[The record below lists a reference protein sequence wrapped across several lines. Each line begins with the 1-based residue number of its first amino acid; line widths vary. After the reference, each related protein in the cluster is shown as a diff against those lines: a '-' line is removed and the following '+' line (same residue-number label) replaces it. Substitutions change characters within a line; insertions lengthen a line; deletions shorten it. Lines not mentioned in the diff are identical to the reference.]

1 MLKPVAL
8 LTPRPS
14 PSRDRVI
21 PDWLLAGKLE
31 PPLPRADAVVRDALL
46 AALDEAQARPLTL
59 LLAPAGFG
67 KTTLLAQWHA
77 QLSAREPGA
86 VAWLS
91 LDEEDADAARFL
103 GHLALALQSA
113 GADHALCAAV
123 LHTRDQN
130 PRETAMLLIRALRT
144 APRRISVIVDDYDRL
159 GSSLVDDVVLR
170 LIEHSGG
177 RLHLLLATRRV
188 PNLPLARLDLQAQLS
203 RIGSAHLA
211 LDDVE
216 AQALLGP
223 HVPASVVDEL
233 RRYTEGWPV
242 ALQHARLW
250 LEGDAQRQQEVAARF
265 SGRSAQIAAYL
276 AEQVVDD
283 LDADTRDLLL
293 RTSPLERINAT
304 LADAVRQRDDSGRL
318 LARLEHFH
326 GLLVPLDGEREWF
339 RYHRCLPTSCSNCST
354 ANIPDKACSCINAQH
369 AGSASISVWPKRC
382 GMRHAACGARH
393 AARGD
398 CGDLAASYIAR
409 AGSWQL
415 LLTHGTHA
423 VRALLRHFDHRTIR
437 DTPALNFTQAHL
449 HLKLGEFSHAR
460 LLLER
465 LRDFPAAL
473 REPLQRD
480 YTVMVALLR
489 DRLDEICG
497 NPHGLTQIA
506 AQAGALDED
515 DHLGRGMLL
524 CICATTAIAQGA
536 FAVAE
541 HYARN
546 ARAAMQ
552 RGGSDLGAS
561 QAMLSLGQ
569 SLFYRGQLRDAE
581 ACYRQALRWCARTPQ
596 LDRVLESA
604 AQCLLAQLHYERGRH
619 DDAADLLYP
628 ALELL
633 EQHDGGMDV
642 LAAGYGTAL
651 GLERLRDHSGR
662 SALLLLEH
670 IEQIAHGRKL
680 ARLSELA
687 AAWRLMLLLEHPGN
701 AAIDVLIARTGGESG
716 LAHTLRSSHRWHDR
730 AAMGF
735 ALARWHRL
743 AGRSS
748 AALVILGQIE
758 QACLANDNAW
768 HLARTRA
775 RIALVLQQRGEPLAA
790 LPYLYSAL
798 EHVALTQSWQSI
810 VELGL
815 PAKAMLRSLRQHD
828 PHTVGGSTRALTIQ
842 ALLERLS
849 DDDDPAGDIFS
860 ERELEVLA
868 QLARGYSNK
877 QIARRLHLSENTV
890 KFHLKNLYRKLD
902 ARSRES
908 ALAQAQAVQR
918 GLLRGSEPHAD
929 QAVATD

>member
-1 MLKPVAL
+1 M
-8 LTPRPS
+8 
-14 PSRDRVI
+14 
-21 PDWLLAGKLE
+21 
-31 PPLPRADAVVRDALL
+31 
-46 AALDEAQARPLTL
+46 
-59 LLAPAGFG
+59 
-67 KTTLLAQWHA
+67 
-77 QLSAREPGA
+77 
-86 VAWLS
+86 AWLS

-113 GADHALCAAV
+113 GADHALCAAL
-123 LHTRDQN
+123 LHTRDQD

-144 APRRISVIVDDYDRL
+144 VPRRISVIVDDYDRL

-188 PNLPLARLDLQAQLS
+188 PNLPLARLDLHAQLS
-203 RIGSAHLA
+203 RIGSAHLV

-250 LEGDAQRQQEVAARF
+250 LEDDAQRQQEVAARF

-293 RTSPLERINAT
+293 RTSPLERINAA

-369 AGSASISVWPKRC
+369 AGSASISVWPNRC
-382 GMRHAACGARH
+382 GMRH

>member
-14 PSRDRVI
+14 PSRDPVT

-31 PPLPRADAVVRDALL
+31 PPLPRPGAVVRGALL
-46 AALDEAQARPLTL
+46 TALDQAQARPLTL
-59 LLAPAGFG
+59 LLAPPGFG

-77 QLSAREPGA
+77 QLSAREHGA
-86 VAWLS
+86 AAWLS

-103 GHLALALQSA
+103 SHLALALQSA

-123 LHTRDQN
+123 LHHRDQD
-130 PRETAMLLIRALRT
+130 PREAATMLIRALRA
-144 APRRISVIVDDYDRL
+144 APRRISMILDDYDRL
-159 GSSLVDDVVLR
+159 GSSLVDEVVLR

-177 RLHLLLATRRV
+177 RLHLVLATRRV

-203 RIGSAHLA
+203 RVGSAQLA
-211 LDDVE
+211 LDEAE

-223 HVPASVVDEL
+223 HVPAPVVDEL

-242 ALQHARLW
+242 ALHLARLW

-265 SGRSAQIAAYL
+265 SGRSAQVAAYL
-276 AEQVVDD
+276 AEQVVND

-293 RTSPLERINAT
+293 RTSPLERISAS

-318 LARLEHFH
+318 LAQLEHFH
-326 GLLVPLDGEREWF
+326 GLLIPLDGEREWF
-339 RYHRCLPTSCSNCST
+339 RYHPLFADFLQQLLEREHPGQSGQLHQR
-354 ANIPDKACSCINAQH
+354 AARWFGDHQH
-369 AGSASISVWPKRC
+369 LAEAV
-382 GMRHAACGARH
+382 RHAS
-393 AARGD
+393 RGG

-409 AGSWQL
+409 AGTWQL

-437 DTPALNFTQAHL
+437 DTPALNLTQAHL
-449 HLKLGEFSHAR
+449 HVKLGEFSHAR

-465 LRDFPAAL
+465 FRDFPAAL

-480 YTVMVALLR
+480 YTVVVALLR

-506 AQAGALDED
+506 AQANALDED

-541 HYARN
+541 RYALN

-552 RGGSDLGAS
+552 RGGSELGAS
-561 QAMLSLGQ
+561 QAVLSLGQ
-569 SLFYRGQLRDAE
+569 SLFYRGRLSDAE
-581 ACYRQALRWCARTPQ
+581 ACYQQALSWCARTPQ
-596 LDRVLESA
+596 PDRVLEA
-604 AQCLLAQLHYERGRH
+604 AGQCLLAQLHHERGHH
-619 DDAADLLYP
+619 DDAADLLHP

-670 IEQIAHGRKL
+670 VEQIAHGRKL

-716 LAHTLRSSHRWHDR
+716 LAHTLRSPHRWHDR

-748 AALVILGQIE
+748 AALTILGQIE
-758 QACLANDNAW
+758 QACLANDNAC

-775 RIALVLQQRGEPLAA
+775 RIALVLQQRGELVAA
-790 LPYLYSAL
+790 LPHLYSAL
-798 EHVALTQSWQSI
+798 EHVALTQSWQAI

-828 PHTVGGSTRALTIQ
+828 PHTVGGTTRALTIQ

-849 DDDDPAGDIFS
+849 GDDDPAGDIFS

-877 QIARRLHLSENTV
+877 QIARCLHLSENTV

-908 ALAQAQAVQR
+908 ALAQALQR
-918 GLLRGSEPHAD
+918 GLLRTADRPGSPETAPG
-929 QAVATD
+929 

>member
-1 MLKPVAL
+1 M
-8 LTPRPS
+8 
-14 PSRDRVI
+14 
-21 PDWLLAGKLE
+21 
-31 PPLPRADAVVRDALL
+31 VRDALL

-768 HLARTRA
+768 HLARTVRVLRWYCSNAASPSPPCRICTA
-775 RIALVLQQRGEPLAA
+775 RWSMSPSHKAGSPSWNWACRPRRCYVRYASTTRTPLAA
-790 LPYLYSAL
+790 
-798 EHVALTQSWQSI
+798 
-810 VELGL
+810 
-815 PAKAMLRSLRQHD
+815 
-828 PHTVGGSTRALTIQ
+828 
-842 ALLERLS
+842 
-849 DDDDPAGDIFS
+849 
-860 ERELEVLA
+860 
-868 QLARGYSNK
+868 AR
-877 QIARRLHLSENTV
+877 V
-890 KFHLKNLYRKLD
+890 
-902 ARSRES
+902 
-908 ALAQAQAVQR
+908 
-918 GLLRGSEPHAD
+918 P
-929 QAVATD
+929 

>member
-1 MLKPVAL
+1 M
-8 LTPRPS
+8 
-14 PSRDRVI
+14 
-21 PDWLLAGKLE
+21 
-31 PPLPRADAVVRDALL
+31 
-46 AALDEAQARPLTL
+46 
-59 LLAPAGFG
+59 
-67 KTTLLAQWHA
+67 
-77 QLSAREPGA
+77 
-86 VAWLS
+86 AWLS

-123 LHTRDQN
+123 LHTRDQD

-144 APRRISVIVDDYDRL
+144 VPRRISVIVDDYDRL

-188 PNLPLARLDLQAQLS
+188 PNLPLARLDLHAQLS
-203 RIGSAHLA
+203 RIGSAHLV

-233 RRYTEGWPV
+233 RLYTEGWPV

-250 LEGDAQRQQEVAARF
+250 LEDDAQRQQEVAARF

-293 RTSPLERINAT
+293 RTSPLERINAA

-369 AGSASISVWPKRC
+369 AGSASISVWPNRC
-382 GMRHAACGARH
+382 GMRH

>member
-1 MLKPVAL
+1 M
-8 LTPRPS
+8 
-14 PSRDRVI
+14 
-21 PDWLLAGKLE
+21 
-31 PPLPRADAVVRDALL
+31 
-46 AALDEAQARPLTL
+46 
-59 LLAPAGFG
+59 
-67 KTTLLAQWHA
+67 
-77 QLSAREPGA
+77 
-86 VAWLS
+86 AWLS

-113 GADHALCAAV
+113 GADHALCAAL
-123 LHTRDQN
+123 LHTRDQD

-144 APRRISVIVDDYDRL
+144 VPRRISVIVDDYDRL

-188 PNLPLARLDLQAQLS
+188 PNLPLARLDLHAQLS
-203 RIGSAHLA
+203 RIGSAHLV

-250 LEGDAQRQQEVAARF
+250 LEDDAQRQQEVAARF

-293 RTSPLERINAT
+293 RTSPLERINAA

-369 AGSASISVWPKRC
+369 AGSASISVWPNRC
-382 GMRHAACGARH
+382 GMRH

-908 ALAQAQAVQR
+908 ALAQAQAQAVQR

>member
-14 PSRDRVI
+14 PSRDSAL
-21 PDWLLAGKLE
+21 PDWLLASKLE
-31 PPLPRADAVVRDALL
+31 PPLPRAGAVVRGALL
-46 AALDEAQARPLTL
+46 AALDHAQARPLTL
-59 LLAPAGFG
+59 LLAPPGFG

-77 QLSAREPGA
+77 QLRARDHTA

-103 GHLALALQSA
+103 GHLALAIQHA
-113 GADHALCAAV
+113 GADPALCAAV
-123 LHTRDQN
+123 LHNRDQD
-130 PRETAMLLIRALRT
+130 PREAVTVLIRALRT
-144 APRRISVIVDDYDRL
+144 APRRISVIFDDYDRL
-159 GSSLVDDVVLR
+159 GSGIVDELVLR
-170 LIEHSGG
+170 LVEHGGG

-188 PNLPLARLDLQAQLS
+188 PALPLARLDLQAQLS
-203 RIGSAHLA
+203 RLGSAQLA
-211 LDDVE
+211 LDEHE
-216 AQALLGP
+216 AQAVLGP
-223 HVPASVVDEL
+223 RVPAPVVDEL
-233 RRYTEGWPV
+233 LRYTEGWPV
-242 ALQHARLW
+242 ALHLARLW
-250 LEGDAQRQQEVAARF
+250 LEGGGAQRQQEVAARF

-276 AEQVVDD
+276 AEQVIND

-293 RTSPLERINAT
+293 RTSPLERVNAA

-326 GLLVPLDGEREWF
+326 GLLVPMDGEREWF
-339 RYHRCLPTSCSNCST
+339 RYHPLFADFLQQLLDREHPGQATQLQQR
-354 ANIPDKACSCINAQH
+354 AARWFGDHRHLAEA
-369 AGSASISVWPKRC
+369 V
-382 GMRHAACGARH
+382 RHASRAE
-393 AARGD
+393 

-409 AGSWQL
+409 AGTWQL
-415 LLTHGTHA
+415 VLTHGTHE
-423 VRALLRHFDHRTIR
+423 VRALLRHFEHRTIR
-437 DTPALNFTQAHL
+437 DTPALNLTQAHL
-449 HLKLGEFSHAR
+449 HARLGEFSHAR

-465 LRDFPAAL
+465 FRDFPAAL

-480 YTVMVALLR
+480 YTVVVALLR

-506 AQAGALDED
+506 AQASALDED

-536 FAVAE
+536 FALAE
-541 HYARN
+541 RYALN
-546 ARAAMQ
+546 ARDAMQ
-552 RGGSDLGAS
+552 RGGSEPGAS
-561 QAMLSLGQ
+561 QALLALGQ
-569 SLFYRGQLRDAE
+569 SFFYRGQLGDAE
-581 ACYRQALRWCARTPQ
+581 ACYRQALNWCACTPQ
-596 LDRVLESA
+596 LDRVLQA
-604 AQCLLAQLHYERGRH
+604 AGQCLLAQLHYERGHH
-619 DDAADLLYP
+619 DDAADLLHP

-642 LAAGYGTAL
+642 LAAAYDTAL
-651 GLERLRDHSGR
+651 GLERVRDRSGR
-662 SALLLLEH
+662 SALALLEH
-670 IEQIAHGRKL
+670 VEQIAHGRKL
-680 ARLSELA
+680 TRLSELA

-701 AAIDVLIARTGGESG
+701 AAIDVVIARTGGESG
-716 LAHTLRSSHRWHDR
+716 LAHTLRSPHRWRDR

-748 AALVILGQIE
+748 AALTILGQIE
-758 QACLANDNAW
+758 QACLASDNLC

-775 RIALVLQQRGEPLAA
+775 RTALVLQQRGELVAA
-790 LPYLYSAL
+790 LPHLYSAL
-798 EHVALTQSWQSI
+798 DHVALTQSWQAI

-828 PHTVGGSTRALTIQ
+828 PHTVGGTTRALTIQ

-849 DDDDPAGDIFS
+849 GDEDPAGDIFS

-877 QIARRLHLSENTV
+877 QIARCLHLSENTV

-908 ALAQAQAVQR
+908 ALAQALQR
-918 GLLRGSEPHAD
+918 GLLRATATPGGSETAPG
-929 QAVATD
+929 

>member
-1 MLKPVAL
+1 M
-8 LTPRPS
+8 
-14 PSRDRVI
+14 
-21 PDWLLAGKLE
+21 
-31 PPLPRADAVVRDALL
+31 
-46 AALDEAQARPLTL
+46 
-59 LLAPAGFG
+59 
-67 KTTLLAQWHA
+67 
-77 QLSAREPGA
+77 
-86 VAWLS
+86 AWLS

-113 GADHALCAAV
+113 GADHALCAAL
-123 LHTRDQN
+123 LHTRDQD

-144 APRRISVIVDDYDRL
+144 VPRRISVIVDDYDRL

-188 PNLPLARLDLQAQLS
+188 PNLPLARLDLHAQLS
-203 RIGSAHLA
+203 RIGSAHLV

-250 LEGDAQRQQEVAARF
+250 LEDDAQRQQEVAARF

-293 RTSPLERINAT
+293 RTSPLERINAA

-369 AGSASISVWPKRC
+369 AGSASISVWPNRC
-382 GMRHAACGARH
+382 GMRH

-497 NPHGLTQIA
+497 NPHALTQIA

>member
-1 MLKPVAL
+1 M
-8 LTPRPS
+8 
-14 PSRDRVI
+14 
-21 PDWLLAGKLE
+21 
-31 PPLPRADAVVRDALL
+31 
-46 AALDEAQARPLTL
+46 
-59 LLAPAGFG
+59 
-67 KTTLLAQWHA
+67 
-77 QLSAREPGA
+77 
-86 VAWLS
+86 
-91 LDEEDADAARFL
+91 
-103 GHLALALQSA
+103 
-113 GADHALCAAV
+113 
-123 LHTRDQN
+123 
-130 PRETAMLLIRALRT
+130 
-144 APRRISVIVDDYDRL
+144 IVDDYDRL

-293 RTSPLERINAT
+293 RTSPLERINAA

-339 RYHRCLPTSCSNCST
+339 RYHPLFADFLQQLLDREHPG
-354 ANIPDKACSCINAQH
+354 Q
-369 AGSASISVWPKRC
+369 SVQLHQRAARWFGEHQRLAESV
-382 GMRHAACGARH
+382 RHAACGMRR

>member
-8 LTPRPS
+8 LTPRPT
-14 PSRDRVI
+14 PSRDPVN

-31 PPLPRADAVVRDALL
+31 PALPPPSAVVRGALL
-46 AALDEAQARPLTL
+46 AALDQAQARPLTL
-59 LLAPAGFG
+59 LLAPPGFG

-77 QLSAREPGA
+77 HLSTREQSA

-91 LDEEDADAARFL
+91 LDEEDADAGRFL
-103 GHLALALQSA
+103 GHLAYALQNA

-123 LHTRDQN
+123 LHNRDHD
-130 PRETAMLLIRALRT
+130 PRDAAALLIRALRA
-144 APRRISVIVDDYDRL
+144 APRRISVILDDYDRL
-159 GSSLVDDVVLR
+159 GSSPVDELVLR

-177 RLHLLLATRRV
+177 RLHLALATRRV
-188 PNLPLARLDLQAQLS
+188 PNLPLARLDLHAQLS
-203 RIGSAHLA
+203 RIGSTQLA
-211 LDDVE
+211 LDDTE

-223 HVPASVVDEL
+223 HVTAPVADEL

-242 ALQHARLW
+242 ALQLARLW
-250 LEGDAQRQQEVAARF
+250 LEGDTQRRQEVTVRF

-276 AEQVVDD
+276 AEQVVND
-283 LDADTRDLLL
+283 LDPDTRELLL
-293 RTSPLERINAT
+293 RTSPLERFNAA
-304 LADAVRQRDDSGRL
+304 LADAVRQRQDSGRL

-339 RYHRCLPTSCSNCST
+339 RYHPLFADFLQQLLDREHPGL
-354 ANIPDKACSCINAQH
+354 
-369 AGSASISVWPKRC
+369 SVQLHQRAARWF
-382 GMRHAACGARH
+382 GDHQQLAEAVRHAW
-393 AARGD
+393 RGG

-409 AGSWQL
+409 AGTWQL
-415 LLTHGTHA
+415 LLTHGTHE

-437 DTPALNFTQAHL
+437 DTPALNLTQAHL
-449 HLKLGEFSHAR
+449 HIKLGEFSHAR

-465 LRDFPAAL
+465 FRDFPAAL

-480 YTVMVALLR
+480 YTVVVALLR

-541 HYARN
+541 RYARN
-546 ARAAMQ
+546 ARDTMQ
-552 RGGSDLGAS
+552 RGGSEVGAS
-561 QAMLSLGQ
+561 RAMLSLGQ
-569 SLFYRGQLRDAE
+569 SLFYRGRLSDAE
-581 ACYRQALRWCARTPQ
+581 ACYQQALSWCARTPQ
-596 LDRVLESA
+596 PDRVLEAA
-604 AQCLLAQLHYERGRH
+604 AQCLLAQLHYERGHH
-619 DDAADLLYP
+619 DDAADLLHP

-633 EQHDGGMDV
+633 EQHDGGVDV

-651 GLERLRDHSGR
+651 GLERVRDHSGR

-716 LAHTLRSSHRWHDR
+716 LAHTLRSPHRWHDR

-748 AALVILGQIE
+748 AALSILGQIE
-758 QACLANDNAW
+758 QACLANDNVC
-768 HLARTRA
+768 HLARARG
-775 RIALVLQQRGEPLAA
+775 RIALVLQQRGELVAA

-798 EHVALTQSWQSI
+798 DHVALTQSWQAI

-828 PHTVGGSTRALTIQ
+828 PQTVGGTTRALTIQ

-849 DDDDPAGDIFS
+849 GNDDPAGDIFS

-877 QIARRLHLSENTV
+877 QIARCLHLSENTV

-908 ALAQAQAVQR
+908 ALAQALQR
-918 GLLRGSEPHAD
+918 GLLRGSGPHAD
-929 QAVATD
+929 QPLRPG

>member
-1 MLKPVAL
+1 M
-8 LTPRPS
+8 
-14 PSRDRVI
+14 
-21 PDWLLAGKLE
+21 
-31 PPLPRADAVVRDALL
+31 
-46 AALDEAQARPLTL
+46 
-59 LLAPAGFG
+59 
-67 KTTLLAQWHA
+67 
-77 QLSAREPGA
+77 
-86 VAWLS
+86 AWLS

-123 LHTRDQN
+123 LHTRDQD

-144 APRRISVIVDDYDRL
+144 VPRRISVIVDDYDRL

-188 PNLPLARLDLQAQLS
+188 PNLPLARLDLHAQLS

-211 LDDVE
+211 LNDVE

-250 LEGDAQRQQEVAARF
+250 LEDDAQRQQEVAARF

-276 AEQVVDD
+276 AEQLVDD

-293 RTSPLERINAT
+293 RTSPLERINAA

-326 GLLVPLDGEREWF
+326 GLLVPLDGERAWF
-339 RYHRCLPTSCSNCST
+339 RYHPLFADFLQQLLDREHPG
-354 ANIPDKACSCINAQH
+354 Q
-369 AGSASISVWPKRC
+369 SVQLHQR
-382 GMRHAACGARH
+382 AARWFGEHQRLAEAVRH

-437 DTPALNFTQAHL
+437 DTPVLNFTQAHL
-449 HLKLGEFSHAR
+449 HLKLGQFSHAR

-480 YTVMVALLR
+480 YTVMIALLH

-569 SLFYRGQLRDAE
+569 SLFYRGQLGDAE

-849 DDDDPAGDIFS
+849 GDDDPAGDIFS

-908 ALAQAQAVQR
+908 AMAQAVQR

>member
-339 RYHRCLPTSCSNCST
+339 RYHPLFADFLQQLLDREHPG
-354 ANIPDKACSCINAQH
+354 Q
-369 AGSASISVWPKRC
+369 SVQLHQRAARWFGEHQRLAEAV
-382 GMRHAACGARH
+382 RHAACGMR
-393 AARGD
+393 
-398 CGDLAASYIAR
+398 
-409 AGSWQL
+409 
-415 LLTHGTHA
+415 
-423 VRALLRHFDHRTIR
+423 
-437 DTPALNFTQAHL
+437 
-449 HLKLGEFSHAR
+449 
-460 LLLER
+460 
-465 LRDFPAAL
+465 
-473 REPLQRD
+473 
-480 YTVMVALLR
+480 
-489 DRLDEICG
+489 
-497 NPHGLTQIA
+497 
-506 AQAGALDED
+506 
-515 DHLGRGMLL
+515 
-524 CICATTAIAQGA
+524 
-536 FAVAE
+536 
-541 HYARN
+541 
-546 ARAAMQ
+546 RAAC
-552 RGGSDLGAS
+552 GA
-561 QAMLSLGQ
+561 
-569 SLFYRGQLRDAE
+569 R
-581 ACYRQALRWCARTPQ
+581 
-596 LDRVLESA
+596 
-604 AQCLLAQLHYERGRH
+604 
-619 DDAADLLYP
+619 
-628 ALELL
+628 
-633 EQHDGGMDV
+633 
-642 LAAGYGTAL
+642 
-651 GLERLRDHSGR
+651 
-662 SALLLLEH
+662 
-670 IEQIAHGRKL
+670 
-680 ARLSELA
+680 
-687 AAWRLMLLLEHPGN
+687 
-701 AAIDVLIARTGGESG
+701 
-716 LAHTLRSSHRWHDR
+716 
-730 AAMGF
+730 
-735 ALARWHRL
+735 
-743 AGRSS
+743 
-748 AALVILGQIE
+748 
-758 QACLANDNAW
+758 
-768 HLARTRA
+768 
-775 RIALVLQQRGEPLAA
+775 
-790 LPYLYSAL
+790 
-798 EHVALTQSWQSI
+798 
-810 VELGL
+810 
-815 PAKAMLRSLRQHD
+815 
-828 PHTVGGSTRALTIQ
+828 
-842 ALLERLS
+842 
-849 DDDDPAGDIFS
+849 
-860 ERELEVLA
+860 
-868 QLARGYSNK
+868 
-877 QIARRLHLSENTV
+877 
-890 KFHLKNLYRKLD
+890 
-902 ARSRES
+902 
-908 ALAQAQAVQR
+908 
-918 GLLRGSEPHAD
+918 
-929 QAVATD
+929 

>member
-1 MLKPVAL
+1 M
-8 LTPRPS
+8 
-14 PSRDRVI
+14 
-21 PDWLLAGKLE
+21 
-31 PPLPRADAVVRDALL
+31 
-46 AALDEAQARPLTL
+46 
-59 LLAPAGFG
+59 
-67 KTTLLAQWHA
+67 
-77 QLSAREPGA
+77 
-86 VAWLS
+86 AWLS

-113 GADHALCAAV
+113 GADHALCAAL
-123 LHTRDQN
+123 LHTRDQD

-144 APRRISVIVDDYDRL
+144 VPRRISVIVDDYDRL

-188 PNLPLARLDLQAQLS
+188 PNLPLARLDLHAQLS
-203 RIGSAHLA
+203 RIGSAHLV

-250 LEGDAQRQQEVAARF
+250 LEDDAQRQQEVAARF

-293 RTSPLERINAT
+293 RTSPLERINAA

-382 GMRHAACGARH
+382 GMRH

-497 NPHGLTQIA
+497 NPHALTQIA

>member
-1 MLKPVAL
+1 
-8 LTPRPS
+8 
-14 PSRDRVI
+14 
-21 PDWLLAGKLE
+21 
-31 PPLPRADAVVRDALL
+31 
-46 AALDEAQARPLTL
+46 
-59 LLAPAGFG
+59 
-67 KTTLLAQWHA
+67 
-77 QLSAREPGA
+77 
-86 VAWLS
+86 
-91 LDEEDADAARFL
+91 
-103 GHLALALQSA
+103 
-113 GADHALCAAV
+113 
-123 LHTRDQN
+123 
-130 PRETAMLLIRALRT
+130 
-144 APRRISVIVDDYDRL
+144 
-159 GSSLVDDVVLR
+159 
-170 LIEHSGG
+170 
-177 RLHLLLATRRV
+177 
-188 PNLPLARLDLQAQLS
+188 
-203 RIGSAHLA
+203 
-211 LDDVE
+211 
-216 AQALLGP
+216 
-223 HVPASVVDEL
+223 
-233 RRYTEGWPV
+233 
-242 ALQHARLW
+242 
-250 LEGDAQRQQEVAARF
+250 
-265 SGRSAQIAAYL
+265 
-276 AEQVVDD
+276 
-283 LDADTRDLLL
+283 
-293 RTSPLERINAT
+293 
-304 LADAVRQRDDSGRL
+304 
-318 LARLEHFH
+318 
-326 GLLVPLDGEREWF
+326 
-339 RYHRCLPTSCSNCST
+339 
-354 ANIPDKACSCINAQH
+354 
-369 AGSASISVWPKRC
+369 
-382 GMRHAACGARH
+382 
-393 AARGD
+393 
-398 CGDLAASYIAR
+398 
-409 AGSWQL
+409 
-415 LLTHGTHA
+415 
-423 VRALLRHFDHRTIR
+423 
-437 DTPALNFTQAHL
+437 
-449 HLKLGEFSHAR
+449 
-460 LLLER
+460 
-465 LRDFPAAL
+465 
-473 REPLQRD
+473 
-480 YTVMVALLR
+480 
-489 DRLDEICG
+489 
-497 NPHGLTQIA
+497 
-506 AQAGALDED
+506 
-515 DHLGRGMLL
+515 
-524 CICATTAIAQGA
+524 
-536 FAVAE
+536 
-541 HYARN
+541 
-546 ARAAMQ
+546 
-552 RGGSDLGAS
+552 
-561 QAMLSLGQ
+561 
-569 SLFYRGQLRDAE
+569 
-581 ACYRQALRWCARTPQ
+581 QALRWCARTPQ

-908 ALAQAQAVQR
+908 ALAQAQAQAVQR

>member
-1 MLKPVAL
+1 
-8 LTPRPS
+8 
-14 PSRDRVI
+14 
-21 PDWLLAGKLE
+21 
-31 PPLPRADAVVRDALL
+31 
-46 AALDEAQARPLTL
+46 
-59 LLAPAGFG
+59 
-67 KTTLLAQWHA
+67 
-77 QLSAREPGA
+77 
-86 VAWLS
+86 
-91 LDEEDADAARFL
+91 
-103 GHLALALQSA
+103 
-113 GADHALCAAV
+113 
-123 LHTRDQN
+123 
-130 PRETAMLLIRALRT
+130 
-144 APRRISVIVDDYDRL
+144 
-159 GSSLVDDVVLR
+159 
-170 LIEHSGG
+170 
-177 RLHLLLATRRV
+177 
-188 PNLPLARLDLQAQLS
+188 
-203 RIGSAHLA
+203 
-211 LDDVE
+211 
-216 AQALLGP
+216 
-223 HVPASVVDEL
+223 
-233 RRYTEGWPV
+233 
-242 ALQHARLW
+242 
-250 LEGDAQRQQEVAARF
+250 
-265 SGRSAQIAAYL
+265 
-276 AEQVVDD
+276 
-283 LDADTRDLLL
+283 
-293 RTSPLERINAT
+293 
-304 LADAVRQRDDSGRL
+304 
-318 LARLEHFH
+318 
-326 GLLVPLDGEREWF
+326 
-339 RYHRCLPTSCSNCST
+339 
-354 ANIPDKACSCINAQH
+354 
-369 AGSASISVWPKRC
+369 
-382 GMRHAACGARH
+382 RH

>member
-14 PSRDRVI
+14 PSRDSVI
-21 PDWLLAGKLE
+21 PDWLLADKLE

-91 LDEEDADAARFL
+91 LDEEDADAVRFL

-123 LHTRDQN
+123 LHKRDQD
-130 PRETAMLLIRALRT
+130 PREAAMLLIRALRT
-144 APRRISVIVDDYDRL
+144 APRRIRVIVDDYDRL

-223 HVPASVVDEL
+223 HVPASVVDQL

-242 ALQHARLW
+242 ALQLARPW

-293 RTSPLERINAT
+293 RTSPLERVNAA

-339 RYHRCLPTSCSNCST
+339 RYHPLFADFLQQLLDREHPGQSVQLHQR
-354 ANIPDKACSCINAQH
+354 AARWFGEHQH
-369 AGSASISVWPKRC
+369 LAEAV
-382 GMRHAACGARH
+382 RH

-415 LLTHGTHA
+415 LLTQGMHE

-437 DTPALNFTQAHL
+437 DTPALNLTQAHL
-449 HLKLGEFSHAR
+449 HLKLGKFSHAR

-465 LRDFPAAL
+465 LRDFLAAL

-524 CICATTAIAQGA
+524 CICATTAIAHGA

-541 HYARN
+541 RYARN
-546 ARAAMQ
+546 ARDAMQ

-569 SLFYRGQLRDAE
+569 SLFYRGQLGDAE
-581 ACYRQALRWCARTPQ
+581 ACYQQALRWCARTP
-596 LDRVLESA
+596 
-604 AQCLLAQLHYERGRH
+604 
-619 DDAADLLYP
+619 
-628 ALELL
+628 
-633 EQHDGGMDV
+633 
-642 LAAGYGTAL
+642 
-651 GLERLRDHSGR
+651 
-662 SALLLLEH
+662 
-670 IEQIAHGRKL
+670 
-680 ARLSELA
+680 
-687 AAWRLMLLLEHPGN
+687 
-701 AAIDVLIARTGGESG
+701 
-716 LAHTLRSSHRWHDR
+716 
-730 AAMGF
+730 
-735 ALARWHRL
+735 
-743 AGRSS
+743 
-748 AALVILGQIE
+748 
-758 QACLANDNAW
+758 
-768 HLARTRA
+768 
-775 RIALVLQQRGEPLAA
+775 
-790 LPYLYSAL
+790 
-798 EHVALTQSWQSI
+798 
-810 VELGL
+810 
-815 PAKAMLRSLRQHD
+815 
-828 PHTVGGSTRALTIQ
+828 
-842 ALLERLS
+842 
-849 DDDDPAGDIFS
+849 
-860 ERELEVLA
+860 
-868 QLARGYSNK
+868 
-877 QIARRLHLSENTV
+877 
-890 KFHLKNLYRKLD
+890 
-902 ARSRES
+902 
-908 ALAQAQAVQR
+908 
-918 GLLRGSEPHAD
+918 
-929 QAVATD
+929 

>member
-59 LLAPAGFG
+59 LLAPPGFG

-77 QLSAREPGA
+77 QRSAREPGA

-123 LHTRDQN
+123 LHTRDQD
-130 PRETAMLLIRALRT
+130 PRATAMLLIRALRT

-293 RTSPLERINAT
+293 RTSPLERINA
-304 LADAVRQRDDSGRL
+304 
-318 LARLEHFH
+318 
-326 GLLVPLDGEREWF
+326 
-339 RYHRCLPTSCSNCST
+339 
-354 ANIPDKACSCINAQH
+354 
-369 AGSASISVWPKRC
+369 
-382 GMRHAACGARH
+382 
-393 AARGD
+393 
-398 CGDLAASYIAR
+398 
-409 AGSWQL
+409 
-415 LLTHGTHA
+415 
-423 VRALLRHFDHRTIR
+423 
-437 DTPALNFTQAHL
+437 
-449 HLKLGEFSHAR
+449 
-460 LLLER
+460 
-465 LRDFPAAL
+465 
-473 REPLQRD
+473 
-480 YTVMVALLR
+480 
-489 DRLDEICG
+489 
-497 NPHGLTQIA
+497 
-506 AQAGALDED
+506 
-515 DHLGRGMLL
+515 
-524 CICATTAIAQGA
+524 
-536 FAVAE
+536 
-541 HYARN
+541 
-546 ARAAMQ
+546 
-552 RGGSDLGAS
+552 
-561 QAMLSLGQ
+561 
-569 SLFYRGQLRDAE
+569 
-581 ACYRQALRWCARTPQ
+581 
-596 LDRVLESA
+596 
-604 AQCLLAQLHYERGRH
+604 
-619 DDAADLLYP
+619 
-628 ALELL
+628 
-633 EQHDGGMDV
+633 
-642 LAAGYGTAL
+642 
-651 GLERLRDHSGR
+651 
-662 SALLLLEH
+662 
-670 IEQIAHGRKL
+670 
-680 ARLSELA
+680 
-687 AAWRLMLLLEHPGN
+687 
-701 AAIDVLIARTGGESG
+701 
-716 LAHTLRSSHRWHDR
+716 
-730 AAMGF
+730 
-735 ALARWHRL
+735 
-743 AGRSS
+743 
-748 AALVILGQIE
+748 ALVILGQIE

-775 RIALVLQQRGEPLAA
+775 RIALVLQQRGKPLAA

-798 EHVALTQSWQSI
+798 EHVALTQGWQSI

-842 ALLERLS
+842 ALLERLRGG
-849 DDDDPAGDIFS
+849 DDPAGDIFS

-877 QIARRLHLSENTV
+877 QIARCLHLSENTV

-908 ALAQAQAVQR
+908 ALGQAVQR
-918 GLLRGSEPHAD
+918 GLLRGSDPHAD

>member
-1 MLKPVAL
+1 M
-8 LTPRPS
+8 
-14 PSRDRVI
+14 
-21 PDWLLAGKLE
+21 
-31 PPLPRADAVVRDALL
+31 
-46 AALDEAQARPLTL
+46 
-59 LLAPAGFG
+59 
-67 KTTLLAQWHA
+67 
-77 QLSAREPGA
+77 
-86 VAWLS
+86 AWLS

-123 LHTRDQN
+123 LHTRDQD

-144 APRRISVIVDDYDRL
+144 VPRRISVIVDDYDRL

-188 PNLPLARLDLQAQLS
+188 PNLPLARLDLHAQLS
-203 RIGSAHLA
+203 RIGSAHLV

-233 RRYTEGWPV
+233 RLYTEGWPV

-250 LEGDAQRQQEVAARF
+250 LEDDAQRQQEVAARF

-293 RTSPLERINAT
+293 RTSPLERINAA

-369 AGSASISVWPKRC
+369 AGSASISVWPNRC
-382 GMRHAACGARH
+382 GMRH

-515 DHLGRGMLL
+515 DHLAAACCSASAPPPRSRRAHSQLPSTTH
-524 CICATTAIAQGA
+524 AT
-536 FAVAE
+536 
-541 HYARN
+541 
-546 ARAAMQ
+546 RAP
-552 RGGSDLGAS
+552 R
-561 QAMLSLGQ
+561 
-569 SLFYRGQLRDAE
+569 
-581 ACYRQALRWCARTPQ
+581 C
-596 LDRVLESA
+596 SA
-604 AQCLLAQLHYERGRH
+604 A
-619 DDAADLLYP
+619 AATWAP
-628 ALELL
+628 
-633 EQHDGGMDV
+633 
-642 LAAGYGTAL
+642 
-651 GLERLRDHSGR
+651 
-662 SALLLLEH
+662 
-670 IEQIAHGRKL
+670 
-680 ARLSELA
+680 
-687 AAWRLMLLLEHPGN
+687 
-701 AAIDVLIARTGGESG
+701 
-716 LAHTLRSSHRWHDR
+716 
-730 AAMGF
+730 
-735 ALARWHRL
+735 
-743 AGRSS
+743 
-748 AALVILGQIE
+748 
-758 QACLANDNAW
+758 
-768 HLARTRA
+768 
-775 RIALVLQQRGEPLAA
+775 
-790 LPYLYSAL
+790 
-798 EHVALTQSWQSI
+798 
-810 VELGL
+810 
-815 PAKAMLRSLRQHD
+815 
-828 PHTVGGSTRALTIQ
+828 
-842 ALLERLS
+842 
-849 DDDDPAGDIFS
+849 
-860 ERELEVLA
+860 
-868 QLARGYSNK
+868 
-877 QIARRLHLSENTV
+877 ARRCC
-890 KFHLKNLYRKLD
+890 R
-902 ARSRES
+902 
-908 ALAQAQAVQR
+908 
-918 GLLRGSEPHAD
+918 
-929 QAVATD
+929 